1 MNLHDN
7 QSLFAAAVQFASR
20 SKEDGGLGIK
30 PIFIESD
37 QARFNEPLGWQSKSF
52 SESPLLT
59 SFDGIW
65 DQLKNTYIR
74 ELPDLAYQIIP
85 SEQEI
90 KQSFIELS
98 SQLF

>member
-37 QARFNEPLGWQSKSF
+37 QARF
-52 SESPLLT
+52 
-59 SFDGIW
+59 
-65 DQLKNTYIR
+65 
-74 ELPDLAYQIIP
+74 
-85 SEQEI
+85 
-90 KQSFIELS
+90 IELS

>member
-20 SKEDGGLGIK
+20 NKEDGGLGIK

-37 QARFNEPLGWQSKSF
+37 QARFNE
-52 SESPLLT
+52 
-59 SFDGIW
+59 
-65 DQLKNTYIR
+65 
-74 ELPDLAYQIIP
+74 
-85 SEQEI
+85 
-90 KQSFIELS
+90 LS